1 MTKYIQEYPLAKYWE
16 TIGEGGE
23 VTQSHLAKGLARTKG
38 NESCG
43 CSMTVFIEL
52 LKMVRAERGGGL
64 RPMKENMSSW
74 RRAGDLLIITLV
86 GQVLTLMATAAA
98 LGGLASG
105 QPPAWPSSAY
115 AGGQKSLLP
124 LLF

>member
-1 MTKYIQEYPLAKYWE
+1 MKVVVVK
-16 TIGEGGE
+16 
-23 VTQSHLAKGLARTKG
+23 
-38 NESCG
+38 
-43 CSMTVFIEL
+43 FIEF
-52 LKMVRAERGGGL
+52 LKMVRAERERGVL
-64 RPMKENMSSW
+64 RPMKENMNSW

-105 QPPAWPSSAY
+105 QPPAWPSSAS
-115 AGGQKSLLP
+115 AGGQKSLLE

>member
-23 VTQSHLAKGLARTKG
+23 VTQSYLGKGLARTKG

-43 CSMTVFIEL
+43 CSMAVFIEL

-64 RPMKENMSSW
+64 RPMKENISSW
-74 RRAGDLLIITLV
+74 RRVGDLLIITLV
-86 GQVLTLMATAAA
+86 GQVLTLMTTAAA
-98 LGGLASG
+98 LGGLQEG
-105 QPPAWPSSAY
+105 
-115 AGGQKSLLP
+115 KSLCWH
-124 LLF
+124 FYFEDN

>member
-23 VTQSHLAKGLARTKG
+23 VTQSHLAKGLARTEG

-52 LKMVRAERGGGL
+52 LKMVRAERGGFETYEREYEQL
-64 RPMKENMSSW
+64 EESRRPFDNNISGAGPDFDGNCSSI
-74 RRAGDLLIITLV
+74 RRTGHWP
-86 GQVLTLMATAAA
+86 TAC
-98 LGGLASG
+98 LA
-105 QPPAWPSSAY
+105 
-115 AGGQKSLLP
+115 
-124 LLF
+124 

>member
-43 CSMTVFIEL
+43 FSTAVFIEL
-52 LKMVRAERGGGL
+52 LKMQCREREDFETS
-64 RPMKENMSSW
+64 MKENMNSW
-74 RRAGDLLIITLV
+74 RRAGDLLILTLV

-98 LGGLASG
+98 LGGLATG
-105 QPPAWPSSAY
+105 QPPAWPRSAS
-115 AGGQKSLLP
+115 AGGQKSLLE